1 MTFTSLGDLA
11 QSQMLRRNMA
21 TVKAQLQHHTAES
34 TTGVAA
40 DLPRALQG
48 SLGTFHA
55 IRSSLSRLEGYGSA
69 TTEMA
74 LMASTMQD
82 AVQSIAGFATDL
94 APSLL
99 SAGTYAQASTL
110 TATGLE
116 AGEKFRA
123 TVSLLNSRIGDRA
136 VFGGTATDRSPLPDG
151 GALLTT
157 LRSLVAGLTG
167 ATAVRDAV
175 GDWFADPAGYAA
187 LYAGSTDPLSS
198 GIAEGESAT
207 LALNANDAA
216 MRSTLMG
223 LALGAL
229 AGGDGPALSVAER
242 AGLATMAGSVLLD
255 GTEARAGLTADLA
268 TVEAR
273 VTQAQSRNS
282 AETSALELAQATLIE
297 VDAYEAA
304 TRLTEAQTRLEAIYA
319 ITARLSSLSLANYL
333 R

>member
-48 SLGTFHA
+48 SLGAFHA
-55 IRSSLSRLEGYGSA
+55 IRTSLSRLEGYGSA

-74 LMASTMQD
+74 LMASTMQE
-82 AVQSIAGFATDL
+82 ALQSIAGFATDL
-94 APSLL
+94 APALL
-99 SAGTYAQASTL
+99 SAGSYAQASTL
-110 TATGLE
+110 DATGLE
-116 AGEKFRA
+116 AEEKFLA

-136 VFGGTATDRSPLPDG
+136 VFAGTATDRAPLPDG

-157 LRSLVAGLTG
+157 LQGLVAGLTD

-175 GDWFADPAGYAA
+175 TGWFADSAGYAA
-187 LYAGSTDPLSS
+187 LYAGSADPLST
-198 GIAEGESAT
+198 GIAAGESAT
-207 LALNANDAA
+207 LALTANDAA
-216 MRSTLMG
+216 LRDTLRG
-223 LALGAL
+223 LALGAM

-242 AGLATMAGSVLLD
+242 AALATMAGAALLD

-268 TVEAR
+268 AVEAR

-282 AETSALELAQATLIE
+282 AETSALELAQSTLVE

-304 TRLTEAQTRLEAIYA
+304 THLTEAQTRLEAIYA